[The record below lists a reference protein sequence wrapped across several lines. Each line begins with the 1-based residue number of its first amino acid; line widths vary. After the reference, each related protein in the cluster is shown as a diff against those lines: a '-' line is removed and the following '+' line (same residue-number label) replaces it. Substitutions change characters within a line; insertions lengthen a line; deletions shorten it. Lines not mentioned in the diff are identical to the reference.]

1 MKLDY
6 NLIKNILTVIEEHEK
21 HEIMGN
27 ELLEKLNIPF
37 KPASKEE
44 TIAHDNLVGHIK
56 LLFDYDCID
65 TRNKALS
72 YGIMEIYNY
81 GRIDGPYRM
90 TNEGYEFLRGLQE
103 KKIFEKIKNLSISV
117 AVDVV
122 KQLLVNLALGKLN

>member
-27 ELLEKLNIPF
+27 ELLEKLDMPF
-37 KPASKEE
+37 NPANKEE
-44 TIAHDNLVGHIK
+44 VIAHDNLVGHIK

-65 TRNKALS
+65 TSNKKLP
-72 YGIMEIYNY
+72 YGIMETYNY

-122 KQLLVNLALGKLN
+122 KQLLIDLTLGKLN